1 MFGKQDIASVFSKYR
16 KPFKKPGMAKNKIL
30 KLVDKATGMIVDDSL
45 ADNAY
50 NDEMMNKANAL
61 RNSTAI

>member
-16 KPFKKPGMAKNKIL
+16 KPFEKPGMAKNKIL